1 MRLHLYVRDF
11 PPVGSRSGAGVNKAV
26 AGLAKGFVENGARVT
41 VVCTGS
47 EAGTALSPDGYDIVR
62 FKVCDRWKL
71 RLPQELDD
79 YIAACDRSDLFVLSG
94 VFTPAVFAVS
104 RACRRN
110 GIAYVFWPHDPYH
123 PSLFGSRKYA
133 KWLYW
138 RLFERRVLADA
149 AAIQIFADQQ
159 RWLRRLGIETPC
171 IKMANGY
178 AAEDV
183 LPTTDLAWHA
193 ERPERL
199 LFVGRFDAYNKGLDI
214 LLDAFAEIA
223 GSTGACLT
231 LQGPHSADLP
241 RLQRR
246 AQALGL
252 DNGRVVFKAPDF
264 TRPAA
269 QIIADHDVVLLT
281 SRFEGFSLAALEA
294 MCAARVLLVSEVCA
308 LSRYVRA
315 AGCGVV
321 VSPDAASVANG
332 LKQLLAARPQW
343 PRMGLAGRDYALRHF
358 RWGSIAGDLLEQYA
372 CRL

>member
-269 QIIADHDVVLLT
+269 QIIADHDVVLLP